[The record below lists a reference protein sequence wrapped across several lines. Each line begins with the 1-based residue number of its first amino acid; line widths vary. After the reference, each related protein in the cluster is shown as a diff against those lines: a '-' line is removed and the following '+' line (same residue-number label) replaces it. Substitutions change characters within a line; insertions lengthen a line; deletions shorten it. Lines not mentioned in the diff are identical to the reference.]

1 VQQPRVEQTSEQP
14 PRDRGAARLAESVR
28 RALQLVGP
36 AEGNRESAGSAN
48 RAREATTTPKD
59 RI

>member
-1 VQQPRVEQTSEQP
+1 VEQTSEQP

-36 AEGNRESAGSAN
+36 AEGNRESAGGAN